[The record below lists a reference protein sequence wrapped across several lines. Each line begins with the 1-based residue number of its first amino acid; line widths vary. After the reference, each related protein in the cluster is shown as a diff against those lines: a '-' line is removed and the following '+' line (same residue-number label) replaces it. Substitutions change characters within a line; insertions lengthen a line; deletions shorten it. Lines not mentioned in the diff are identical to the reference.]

1 MKFLAFIFIYPFIW
15 LLSRLPMR
23 VLYIFSDFFFLIL
36 YYVIGYRK
44 KVVEKN
50 LKTAF
55 PSKRESEINKISIK
69 FFKHFVDLLF
79 EGVKSFSISKK
90 ELYKRYKY
98 LNPEIINKYAEQG
111 RSVTLV
117 GAHQANWEWAF
128 GMPLVLNIDCFGA
141 YKKIKN
147 PYFDKVIKE
156 SRTKFGFDAVPTS
169 LFNKSMSYRHSKGIQ
184 CLYILLSDQSPQVK
198 KTKYWTTF
206 LNEKVPVHTGAE
218 ILAKKYNSVVVNMS
232 TTKVK
237 RGYYEVK
244 FELITDSPNEF
255 DNFKIIDQFLEV
267 TKKNIKVQPEYY
279 LWTHNRFK
287 HKDKYEQ
294 WLENRKASQK

>member
-23 VLYIFSDFFFLIL
+23 ILYFFSDFFFLIL
-36 YYVIGYRK
+36 YYIIGYRK
-44 KVVEKN
+44 KVVKKN

-55 PSKRESEINKISIK
+55 PSKKESEINKISIK

-79 EGVKSFSISKK
+79 ESIKSFAISKK
-90 ELYKRYKY
+90 ELHKRYKY

-128 GMPLVLNIDCFGA
+128 GMPLALNIDCFGA

-147 PYFDKVIKE
+147 PYFDKIIKE

-169 LFNKSMSYRHSKGIQ
+169 LFNKSMAYRHSKGIQ

-206 LNEKVPVHTGAE
+206 LNENVPVHTGAE

-232 TTKVK
+232 TTKIK

-244 FELITDSPNEF
+244 FEVITDSPNKF
-255 DNFKIIDQFLEV
+255 DNFKIIDKFLDITE
-267 TKKNIKVQPEYY
+267 KNIKAQPEYY

-287 HKDKYEQ
+287 HKDKYDQ
-294 WLENRKASQK
+294 WLKNKKASQ